1 MILENELDSA
11 VPTSVELAS
20 TKSETKEIEETFSI
34 SSTSTCSSLSP
45 LKSDIT
51 LMKCGYSDLMQ
62 KMIDIHDFDYIN
74 SNLNV
79 EGNYESYVKSVLKSL
94 IGFKELN
101 FKYEIEKRSLSL
113 PNNPSKSSTLI
124 LDIDETL
131 VHTIFEEETERY
143 VSPNCEWMQTSF
155 DDSDRG
161 KEIVMKVVFRP
172 GLFKFL
178 KTVADNFEV
187 IAFTA
192 SCKEYADSILNLID
206 PNNQIFSSRLYRNS
220 CIKIG
225 KAYVKDLRIFRNR
238 SLASIT
244 IIDNSMYSFA
254 NQLANGILVNS
265 FYDDEHDFSLNNS
278 LDYLLNYVLL
288 SKDVRFLHEQVFRF
302 SELLGSFEKANC

>member
-1 MILENELDSA
+1 MILENEKDSA
-11 VPTSVELAS
+11 LLACQELTSY
-20 TKSETKEIEETFSI
+20 KSDAKENEETFSL

-45 LKSDIT
+45 VKSDLT
-51 LMKCGYSDLMQ
+51 LTKCGYSDLMQ
-62 KMIDIHDFDYIN
+62 KMIESHEFEYIN
-74 SNLNV
+74 SNMNV
-79 EGNYESYVKSVLKSL
+79 EGNYENYVKSVLKS
-94 IGFKELN
+94 IIFFRELN
-101 FKYEIEKRSLSL
+101 FKYEIEMRSLSL
-113 PNNPSKSSTLI
+113 PSNHSKSSTLI

-143 VSPNCEWMQTSF
+143 VSPNGEWMQTSF
-155 DDSDRG
+155 YDPERG

-192 SCKEYADSILNLID
+192 SCKEYADSILDLID

-225 KAYVKDLRIFRNR
+225 KAYVKDLRIFKNR
-238 SLASIT
+238 SLSSIT
-244 IIDNSMYSFA
+244 IIDNSLYSFA

-265 FYDDEHDFSLNNS
+265 FYDDENDFTLTNS

-302 SELLGSFEKANC
+302 SELSGSYEKANC